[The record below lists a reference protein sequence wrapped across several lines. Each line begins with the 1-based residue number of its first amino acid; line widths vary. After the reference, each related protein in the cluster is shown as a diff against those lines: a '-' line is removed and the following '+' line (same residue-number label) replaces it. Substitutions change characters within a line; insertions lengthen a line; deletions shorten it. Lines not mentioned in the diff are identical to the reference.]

1 MELLKKKIHM
11 NRLKCRGVSQISLEE
26 DFNVPDSKPDVGTIV
41 ESSGEV
47 RMEALKVSTGQVTV
61 KGVLSIHVLYIA
73 ETKERGVSHM
83 ETTVPFEE
91 TIRREGAESGD
102 GVRLKWNVEDLNVS
116 VINSRKLS
124 GKAVLTLAACIEE
137 NTEVMAATG
146 IPSAGK
152 ISMKM
157 KQAQILQM
165 KSQKRDI
172 LRVKKEI
179 LLPSNKPNIQE
190 VLWSDIQLRGVQ
202 VKLLDG
208 KIEARGEM
216 QIFFLYEPE
225 GENSA
230 AQWIETTQPF
240 QEQLECSESL
250 QKLLS
255 DVEVSMGKYSL
266 EVRNDTDGEG
276 RMVQADAVLDLDIKL
291 YEEENVQILEDVHTP
306 GRQLI
311 PVVQEEVCES
321 LLMKNVASC
330 KAVNHVKM
338 ENSQPKMLQICHS
351 RGDVKVDEVIV
362 TAEGLRAEGA
372 VSVSILYITA
382 DDAKPFAVIHGIVP
396 FQQKIEAEGM
406 DGSCKYSLHGDL
418 EQLTVSMMDSEEIE
432 MKVNVSLSA
441 FVVQEYPIA
450 CIQEIE
456 EKELDWKRI
465 QDLPS
470 MTGYVVQP
478 GDTLW
483 QIAKKYDTTMEN
495 IQEMSG
501 LETSE
506 IKPGDCL
513 FIVKMV
519 DTAV

>member
-11 NRLKCRGVSQISLEE
+11 NRLKCRGISQISLEE
-26 DFNVPDSKPDVGTIV
+26 DFNVPDSKPDVGAIV

-47 RMEALKVSTGQVTV
+47 KMEDMKVSTGQVTV
-61 KGVLSIHVLYIA
+61 KGVLSVHVLYIA
-73 ETKERGVSHM
+73 ETKERSVSHM
-83 ETTVPFEE
+83 ETTIPFEE
-91 TIRREGAESGD
+91 TIRMEGAENGD
-102 GVRLKWNVEDLNVS
+102 SVRLKWNVEDLDVS

-124 GKAVLTLAACIEE
+124 GKAVLSFSACIEE
-137 NTEVMAATG
+137 SKEAMAATG
-146 IPSAGK
+146 IPTTEK
-152 ISMKM
+152 VSMKM
-157 KQAQILQM
+157 KQIEILQL
-165 KSQKRDI
+165 KSQKKDI

-179 LLPSNKPNIQE
+179 TLPSNKPNIQE
-190 VLWSDIQLRGVQ
+190 ILWDDIQTRGVQ
-202 VKLLDG
+202 VRLLDG
-208 KIEARGEM
+208 KIEVRGEI

-225 GENSA
+225 EENST
-230 AQWIETTQPF
+230 AQWIEVTQPF
-240 QEQLECSESL
+240 QEQLDCSECL
-250 QKLLS
+250 QNLLS

-266 EVRNDTDGEG
+266 EVRPDSDGEM
-276 RMVQADAVLDLDIKL
+276 RMGQADVVLDLEIKL

-311 PVVQEEVCES
+311 PVIQEETCES
-321 LLMKNVASC
+321 LLMKNIASC
-330 KAVNHVKM
+330 KAVNNVKM
-338 ENSQPKMLQICHS
+338 ENSQPRMLQICHS
-351 RGDVKVDEVIV
+351 SGDVKIDEIMV
-362 TAEGLRAEGA
+362 TQEGIHAEGVVA
-372 VSVSILYITA
+372 VSILYITA
-382 DDAKPFAVIHGIVP
+382 DDAKPFAILHGIVP

-406 DGSCKYSLHGDL
+406 DGSCRYSLHGDL
-418 EQLTVSMMDSEEIE
+418 EQLSVSMLDSEEIE
-432 MKVNVSLSA
+432 MKVNVNLNA
-441 FVVQEYPIA
+441 FIVKEFPIA

-465 QDLPS
+465 QELPS
-470 MTGYVVQP
+470 MTGYLVQP

-483 QIAKKYDTTMEN
+483 EIAKKYDTTMEN

>member
-47 RMEALKVSTGQVTV
+47 RMDDIKVGTGQVTV
-61 KGVLSIHVLYIA
+61 KGVLSIQVLYIA
-73 ETKERGVSHM
+73 ETKERLISHM

-91 TIRREGAESGD
+91 TIRLEGAESGD
-102 GVRLKWNVEDLNVS
+102 SVRLKWNVEDLNVS

-124 GKAVLTLAACIEE
+124 GKAVLTLSACVEE
-137 NTEVMAATG
+137 NKEVMAATG
-146 IPSAGK
+146 IPSAEK

-157 KQAQILQM
+157 KQVGLLQM
-165 KSQKRDI
+165 KSQKKDI
-172 LRVKKEI
+172 LRVKKEVT
-179 LLPSNKPNIQE
+179 LPSNKPNIQE
-190 VLWSDIQLRGVQ
+190 ILWNDVQIRGAQ
-202 VKLLDG
+202 VRLLDG
-208 KIEARGEM
+208 KIEARGEV

-225 GENSA
+225 GENST
-230 AQWIETTQPF
+230 AQWIEVTQPF
-240 QEQLECSESL
+240 QEQLDCSECLQSL
-250 QKLLS
+250 LP
-255 DVEVSMGKYSL
+255 DVEVTMGKYSL
-266 EVRNDTDGEG
+266 EIRADSDGED
-276 RMVQADAVLDLDIKL
+276 RMVQADIVLDLDIKL

-306 GRQLI
+306 GRQLT
-311 PVVQEEVCES
+311 PVIQEEMCES

-330 KAVNHVKM
+330 KASSNVKM
-338 ENSQPKMLQICHS
+338 ESSQPRILQICHS
-351 RGDVKVDEVIV
+351 RGDVKIDEIMV
-362 TAEGLRAEGA
+362 TQEGIKAEGVVA
-372 VSVSILYITA
+372 VSILYITA
-382 DDAKPFAVIHGIVP
+382 DDAKPFAVLHGVVP

-418 EQLTVSMMDSEEIE
+418 EQLSVSMLDSEEIE
-432 MKVNVSLSA
+432 MKANVNLSA
-441 FVVQEYPIA
+441 FVVKEYPIA

-470 MTGYVVQP
+470 MTGYLVQP

-483 QIAKKYDTTMEN
+483 EIAKKYDTTMEN

-501 LETSE
+501 LESTE
-506 IKPGDCL
+506 IKAGDCL